1 MLQNKEILSEILL
14 ECRDPDIRSDFSK
27 FISSILQYV
36 STVENEIILD
46 RIDVV
51 NLNSLPY
58 VKYMGFSYYSLY
70 GKRYRAVSSRFIEHY
85 LSEFLGEFKRNC
97 RRIDDYLHVLKE
109 YAKCGKKQKLLLIET
124 GAIQELLS
132 NINDNDKPGGETEAE
147 DVYVLLE
154 SLICSTKTHAI
165 RDSNNYPPNFENF
178 DTNLDPQTENYL
190 SDYRIKRNLINNFKL
205 PSAESIILHLCWE
218 NIKFSVDFLEEFST
232 SLVSN
237 KFDNNKVIHNLK
249 ILEKILK
256 IRDEARFARVKEFLE
271 ITTIKH
277 TYSVPMRQ
285 TFFEQIQKNKDNH
298 SPFVMTIIVWWS
310 DLMLEDHIFEVT
322 KLHSQQFR
330 WITVETFNRCSPYMM
345 YDYLNKGANF
355 EAEFNAA
362 VQKFRRELDSD
373 SEESVEIELDRFRT
387 VEANPNT
394 FKEDGEGESTGSENP

>member
-154 SLICSTKTHAI
+154 SLI
-165 RDSNNYPPNFENF
+165 
-178 DTNLDPQTENYL
+178 
-190 SDYRIKRNLINNFKL
+190 
-205 PSAESIILHLCWE
+205 CWE